1 MYAVPS
7 LVAFTRR
14 CFITNITM
22 AAVAA
27 TSNTPS
33 TDTAIIIHGDKDE
46 DEFPLHLF
54 LSSGGIECGSTESK
68 EAIKEKNAK
77 KRCIERTYQRL
88 IQ

>member
-1 MYAVPS
+1 
-7 LVAFTRR
+7 
-14 CFITNITM
+14 M

-33 TDTAIIIHGDKDE
+33 TDTAIIIHDDKDE
-46 DEFPLHLF
+46 DEFTLHLF

-68 EAIKEKNAK
+68 EAIKEKKNAK
-77 KRCIERTYQRL
+77 KKMYWKNQQL

>member
-1 MYAVPS
+1 
-7 LVAFTRR
+7 
-14 CFITNITM
+14 M

-33 TDTAIIIHGDKDE
+33 TDTAIIIHDDKDE

-68 EAIKEKNAK
+68 EAIKEKK
-77 KRCIERTYQRL
+77 KCEKKYVLKESTINSINYSF
-88 IQ
+88 